1 VHHRPARKQR
11 PLESRLIPNE
21 PDLFGFEFDLIPDC
35 FYIEIRVRE
44 FIFAFILLV
53 LSPVFCPAAI
63 LKITVDAAIHP
74 VTSEYIREAIDRAD
88 KEDAS
93 LLLMTLNT
101 PGGLDSSMREIIEK
115 ILSAKTPV
123 AAFVSPSGG
132 RSASAG
138 FFIGIACDLFIMAP
152 GTNTG
157 AAHPVGVSLPGQSMD
172 ETMKDKV
179 TNDAASYIKTL
190 AEKRGRN
197 IKMAEDAVRTSLSY
211 TEKEALQGG
220 LIDFVAKNEQEI
232 IDAFDQKTIRRFN
245 GDTVVLRLKQEPVI
259 NVDMSARQKF
269 LLAISNPN
277 IAYLLLMIG
286 LLGLYF
292 EFATPG
298 AVFPGVIGGI
308 SLLLAIFSFQILPI
322 NYVGLILILLAIT
335 MFILEV
341 KVHSF
346 GALSLG
352 GITAMV
358 IGSMMLIKAPIP
370 ELRPSLRFIIPIAVG
385 ISLIL
390 IFLVYLVIRAQARRT
405 LTGKEG
411 MIGEIGTART
421 DLAPE
426 GKVFVHGEIWEAEA
440 VEPVG
445 AGEKVKIIE
454 VLETLKIRVK
464 KA

>member
-1 VHHRPARKQR
+1 MREKYFA
-11 PLESRLIPNE
+11 LI
-21 PDLFGFEFDLIPDC
+21 F
-35 FYIEIRVRE
+35 
-44 FIFAFILLV
+44 LV
-53 LSPVFCPAAI
+53 LFPVFSPAAI

-74 VTSEYIREAIDRAD
+74 VTSEYIRDSIDRAD
-88 KEDAS
+88 KENAG
-93 LLLMTLNT
+93 LLIMTLNT

-115 ILSAKTPV
+115 ILSAKTPI

-157 AAHPVGVSLPGQSMD
+157 AAHPVGVSITGQSMD
-172 ETMKDKV
+172 KTMEDKV
-179 TNDAASYIKTL
+179 THDAASYIKTL

-197 IKMAEDAVRTSLSY
+197 VQMAEDAVRKSLSY

-220 LIDFVAKNEQEI
+220 LIDFIAKNEQEI
-232 IDAFDQKTIRRFN
+232 IDAFDQKTIGRFH

-259 NVDMSARQKF
+259 SVDMSARQKF
-269 LLAISNPN
+269 LLTISNPN
-277 IAYLLLMIG
+277 LAYILLMIG

-292 EFATPG
+292 EFANPG
-298 AVFPGVIGGI
+298 AVLPGILGGI

-322 NYVGLILILLAIT
+322 NYVGLILILLA
-335 MFILEV
+335 MALFILEV

-346 GALSLG
+346 GAFSIG
-352 GITAMV
+352 GIIALV

-370 ELRPSLRFIIPIAVG
+370 ELRPSLRIIIPVALG

-390 IFLVYLVIRAQARRT
+390 IFLVYLVIRAQARRS

-411 MIGEIGTART
+411 MVGEIGTART
-421 DLAPE
+421 DLTSE
-426 GKVFVHGEIWEAEA
+426 GKVFVHGELWEAEA
-440 VEPVG
+440 VEPIS
-445 AGEKVKIIE
+445 AGEKVRIVE
-454 VLETLKIRVK
+454 VLKTLKIKVK

>member
-1 VHHRPARKQR
+1 
-11 PLESRLIPNE
+11 
-21 PDLFGFEFDLIPDC
+21 
-35 FYIEIRVRE
+35 VRDN
-44 FIFAFILLV
+44 IFAFIFLV
-53 LSPVFCPAAI
+53 LFPVFSPAAI
-63 LKITVDAAIHP
+63 LKIKVDAPIHP
-74 VTSEYIREAIDRAD
+74 VTSEYICDAIDRAD
-88 KEDAS
+88 KENAG
-93 LLLMTLNT
+93 LLIMTLNT

-115 ILSAKTPV
+115 ILSAKTPI

-157 AAHPVGVSLPGQSMD
+157 AAHPVGVSITGQSMD
-172 ETMKDKV
+172 KTMEDKV
-179 TNDAASYIKTL
+179 THDAASYIKTL

-197 IKMAEDAVRTSLSY
+197 IKMAEDAVRKSLSY

-220 LIDFVAKNEQEI
+220 LIDFIAKNEQEI
-232 IDAFDQKTIRRFN
+232 IDAFDQKAIRRFN

-269 LLAISNPN
+269 LLTISNPN
-277 IAYLLLMIG
+277 LAYILLMIG

-292 EFATPG
+292 EFANPG
-298 AVFPGVIGGI
+298 AILPGVLGGI

-322 NYVGLILILLAIT
+322 NYVGLILIILAIA
-335 MFILEV
+335 MFVLEV

-346 GALSLG
+346 GALSIG

-370 ELRPSLRFIIPIAVG
+370 ELRPSLRIIIPVALG

-390 IFLVYLVIRAQARRT
+390 IFLVYLVVRAHARRT

-411 MIGEIGTART
+411 MVGEIGTART

-426 GKVFVHGEIWEAEA
+426 GKVFVHGELWEAEA
-440 VEPVG
+440 VGPVS
-445 AGEKVKIIE
+445 AGEKVRIVE
-454 VLETLKIRVK
+454 VLGTLKIRVK